1 MWAPPLGPTW
11 REDGLCPQV
20 KENENSFW
28 SKPKVARKAPAAP
41 NPHVDADSA
50 SDWSRSAARS
60 VSWCSRVGWQI
71 PLSLE
76 EVREAADKGELWAVK
91 ALEQLRKLERCAND
105 PVRLHLSSCAWLHRI
120 ASQQGRTRYV
130 DPRTGLGVF
139 TATALKTGACCGL
152 HCRHCPHGQGPGG
165 LLTAEE
171 KITMLDW

>member
-1 MWAPPLGPTW
+1 MGCVPRSRRTRTRFGRNPKWLEKLQQLPT
-11 REDGLCPQV
+11 RT
-20 KENENSFW
+20 SM
-28 SKPKVARKAPAAP
+28 RT
-41 NPHVDADSA
+41 
-50 SDWSRSAARS
+50 
-60 VSWCSRVGWQI
+60 
-71 PLSLE
+71 
-76 EVREAADKGELWAVK
+76 